1 MPMFAGNRM
10 TTEQFKNLSSI
21 VRQMRDVVK
30 RSIDE
35 ITELGE
41 RALSV
46 FVENEEMSSK
56 NPLPKVAIEKRLL
69 NKTELARRLGVSVRT
84 VNNLQND
91 GLPSVKL
98 RKRVLFDYEKVLTWT
113 EEREIGE
120 SRKNKLRV
128 VK

>member
-1 MPMFAGNRM
+1 MFAGNRM

>member
-1 MPMFAGNRM
+1 
-10 TTEQFKNLSSI
+10 
-21 VRQMRDVVK
+21 MRDVVK